1 MAKNQNKTVINENSV
16 DDFLNSVQDEEKKK
30 DCLEIKAMMEQI
42 SGEPAKMWGTS
53 IIGFGTYHYKYE
65 SGREGDFMK
74 TGFSPRAQN
83 LSLYI
88 MTGFERHDE
97 IVEKLGKYKTG
108 KSCIYVKRLSDIDRD
123 VLNELISASYK
134 YMTEKYG

>member
-1 MAKNQNKTVINENSV
+1 MTKNQNKTQLTDSSV
-16 DDFLNSVQDEEKKK
+16 DEFLNILKDEGKRK
-30 DCLEIKAMMEQI
+30 DAFEIKSIMEKI

-97 IVEKLGKYKTG
+97 IVKNLGKFKTG
-108 KSCIYVKRLSDIDRD
+108 NSCLYVKKLDDIDRE
-123 VLNELISASYK
+123 VLKELITASYEH
-134 YMTEKYG
+134 MTNMYG